1 MPAIWGYLYGICM
14 YPPNNNTNQRGS
26 LYYNQRTN
34 GEIFMDNYVNADQN
48 STLGKIRMGGMQ
60 ISADRVSSIYGA
72 SSTVTPPSRK
82 TNFLIRY

>member
-1 MPAIWGYLYGICM
+1 
-14 YPPNNNTNQRGS
+14 
-26 LYYNQRTN
+26 
-34 GEIFMDNYVNADQN
+34 MDNYVNANQTGT
-48 STLGKIRMGGMQ
+48 SWQIRMGGMQ

>member
-14 YPPNNNTNQRGS
+14 YPPNNNKNQQGS
-26 LYYNQRTN
+26 LYYNRGTN
-34 GEIFMDNYVNADQN
+34 GEIFMDNYVNANQTGT
-48 STLGKIRMGGMQ
+48 SWQIRMGGMQ